1 MGNSLLIL
9 FKMSI
14 LYITSPELSRKI
26 FRPDMQKNLAIRAI
40 IWYHIPVF
48 RTGQDAGPVPRKRSV
63 RRRRA
68 LEDKNQ
74 MIRRK

>member
-1 MGNSLLIL
+1 
-9 FKMSI
+9 MSI
-14 LYITSPELSRKI
+14 LYITVPELSRKI

-48 RTGQDAGPVPRKRSV
+48 RTGQDAGPVPRKRSA
-63 RRRRA
+63 RRRSA